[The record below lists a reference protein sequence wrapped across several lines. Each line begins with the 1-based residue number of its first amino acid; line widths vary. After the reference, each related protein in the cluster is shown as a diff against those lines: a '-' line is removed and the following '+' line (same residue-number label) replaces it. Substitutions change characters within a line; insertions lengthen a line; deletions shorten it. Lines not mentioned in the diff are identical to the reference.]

1 MGQHQLQPHPSIEND
16 RERESRDLEELA
28 RRNAEQDMRERQHR
42 EQQAAHENH
51 ARAMQI
57 HQPVAVPPSVRTI
70 HGPNGLLGNPN
81 SAGGSVPP
89 PTSMGAAQALFSTGP
104 ILQSDPN
111 SRLQQAPQMAQ
122 VSALNVFAPTGAP
135 QQNGNMNQAQQ
146 PILNVSGPVRSFAIP
161 LTDPEQQDALSYLD
175 QVKVQFADHPD
186 VYNRFLDIMKDFKS
200 GAIDTPGVIERVSH
214 LFAGNPGLIQGFNTF
229 LPPGYKI
236 ECGTGDDPN
245 AIRVTTPM
253 GTTVSSMPAARSLG
267 SPRPLGINGNIPNL
281 NERALFDAQGR
292 MNWPPHQQATA
303 GAQDSGFSPEGRNG
317 VNGVQLGYP
326 AQGGPTS
333 HVPHSP
339 ESYREQQAQSAAIH
353 QQEQR
358 NVAHLQNAASQASAG
373 VLPGRGLMSSP
384 GDGITPL
391 QDHLMNGA
399 SPGAQQA
406 MVNGDQK
413 TRGPVE
419 FNHAISYV
427 NKIKVCSIFT
437 VFVDRV

>member
-1 MGQHQLQPHPSIEND
+1 M
-16 RERESRDLEELA
+16 A
-28 RRNAEQDMRERQHR
+28 
-42 EQQAAHENH
+42 QQAS
-51 ARAMQI
+51 AM
-57 HQPVAVPPSVRTI
+57 
-70 HGPNGLLGNPN
+70 
-81 SAGGSVPP
+81 
-89 PTSMGAAQALFSTGP
+89 
-104 ILQSDPN
+104 
-111 SRLQQAPQMAQ
+111 
-122 VSALNVFAPTGAP
+122 NVFAPAGAP
-135 QQNGNMNQAQQ
+135 QPNGNLNQAQQ
-146 PILNVSGPVRSFAIP
+146 PILNVSGPVRILIS
-161 LTDPEQQDALSYLD
+161 LTDPEPQDALSYLD

-200 GAIDTPGVIERVSH
+200 GAIDTPGVIDRVSQ

-245 AIRVTTPM
+245 SIRVTTPM
-253 GTTVSSMPAARSLG
+253 GTTVSSMPAARPLG
-267 SPRPLGINGNIPNL
+267 SPRPLGINGNIVNP

-292 MNWPPHQQATA
+292 MNWAPHQQATV

-317 VNGVQLGYP
+317 VNGAQLGYP

-333 HVPHSP
+333 HAPHSP

-373 VLPGRGLMSSP
+373 VLPGRGLLSSP

-391 QDHLMNGA
+391 QAHLMNGA

-413 TRGPVE
+413 RGPVE

-427 NKIKVCSIFT
+427 NKIKVCSIST
-437 VFVDRV
+437 VFVGCAL